1 MRHLG
6 VLADNLRYPILHK
19 LKDRL
24 NQTWYQIRIG
34 DRLAYISALD
44 AQPDNGL
51 SVLTYHHILRD
62 EENTRFLPYFD
73 DHIGTRF
80 Q

>member
-1 MRHLG
+1 M
-6 VLADNLRYPILHK
+6 RYPILHK

-51 SVLTYHHILRD
+51 SVLTYHQILRD
-62 EENTRFLPYFD
+62 EENTVFAILRRPHRYALS
-73 DHIGTRF
+73 ITRWPGW
-80 Q
+80 